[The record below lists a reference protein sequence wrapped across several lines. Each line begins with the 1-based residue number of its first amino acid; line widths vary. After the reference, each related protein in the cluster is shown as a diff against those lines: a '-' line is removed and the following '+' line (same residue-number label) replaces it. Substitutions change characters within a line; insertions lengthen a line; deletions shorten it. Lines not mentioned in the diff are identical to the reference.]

1 MKEVLVKKISVVT
14 PCYNEEDNV
23 SECVRVIKEVFSK
36 YDYYTYEHIFI
47 DNASTDQTAKKLKE
61 LAQDDKNIKIIINSR
76 NFGHIR
82 SPYHGLLQ
90 ASGDAVILFVADLQ
104 DPAELI
110 HQFLKKWE
118 EGYKSVVG
126 VKKTS
131 EENHIMFKI
140 RTLYYKTVN
149 KLSSIDLIDNFTG
162 FGLFDR
168 EVIELLRSID
178 DPYPYFR
185 GLIPDLGLK
194 IYKIQYDQPIRRRGI
209 TKNNFFTLYDI
220 GMLGIISHSLVPL
233 RLATMLGFLI
243 SIFSVFVAAIYLIL
257 KLLMWNSFSLGMA
270 PLVIGL
276 FFFSSVQLFFIGI
289 IGEYVGS
296 IHTYSKKRPLVVEE
310 ERINFVQKK
319 FQ

>member
-36 YDYYTYEHIFI
+36 YDHYTYEHIFI

-168 EVIELLRSID
+168 EVMELLKSID

-194 IYKIQYDQPIRRRGI
+194 IYKVSYDQPIRKRGI

-243 SIFSVFVAAIYLIL
+243 SVLSICVAAIYLVL
-257 KLLMWNSFSLGMA
+257 KVLMWNSFSLGIA

-296 IHTYSKKRPLVVEE
+296 IHTYSKKRPLVVEQ
-310 ERINFVQKK
+310 ERINF
-319 FQ
+319 